1 MITLVLISFSPQQN
15 WCATEVDSAG
25 QFVGKYAKCRGRK
38 VKEACH
44 QLHELTTTAGQQ
56 DLYGEFTEA
65 NTGCECWFDLS
76 RSDCACCSEEGVQC
90 GAPMQQW
97 CTSKK
102 EGRQSGCLGVP
113 ANHWTLSTTGYPCY
127 WNTSRTDC
135 AWCAPGGKL
144 VTINIVTI
152 NIVTITTTQVLS
164 VDLKVRQAQ
173 TLSAA
178 PGVGT
183 RLTLSTATPCL
194 GTVSTLPGPVTARP
208 SASSVLRLG
217 RESTGSVCVTLRTGL
232 AMVWSVMTVTATPVR
247 RQQPPPPPLVTSG

>member
-152 NIVTITTTQVLS
+152 NIVTINTVTIHINQGRS
-164 VDLKVRQAQ
+164 VDLMVTQAQ
-173 TLSAA
+173 TLARA
-178 PGVGT
+178 RGVGT
-183 RLTLSTATPCL
+183 RRTLTTATPCL
-194 GTVSTLPGPVTARP
+194 ETASTLLESVTVRP
-208 SASSVLRLG
+208 SVSSR
-217 RESTGSVCVTLRTGL
+217 
-232 AMVWSVMTVTATPVR
+232 
-247 RQQPPPPPLVTSG
+247 

>member
-1 MITLVLISFSPQQN
+1 MISFSLQKK
-15 WCATEVDSAG
+15 WCATEVDDAG
-25 QFVGKYAKCRGRK
+25 QFINKYARCRGKK

-44 QLHELTTTAGQQ
+44 QLHELTTTQGQQ
-56 DLYGEFTEA
+56 ALYGEFTEA

-76 RSDCACCSEEGVQC
+76 RTDCACCSGAGVQC

-135 AWCAPGGKL
+135 AWCAPGGKIS
-144 VTINIVTI
+144 TTSYIQIVTS
-152 NIVTITTTQVLS
+152 NITQVLS
-164 VDLKVRQAQ
+164 VVLKVTQDQ
-173 TLSAA
+173 TLAVA
-178 PGVGT
+178 RDVGT
-183 RLTLSTATPCL
+183 RLTLTIATPCR
-194 GTVSTLPGPVTARP
+194 GTVSTLLAPATVRP

-217 RESTGSVCVTLRTGL
+217 RESTGSVSATPQTGL
-232 AMVWSVMTVTATPVR
+232 AMVWSVMTVTATPAR
-247 RQQPPPPPLVTSG
+247 RQPPPHPPLETSG